1 MMKAI
6 LGCLLVMGCTDGAAR
21 IPPHDAMPVASGSSA
36 VPPPAPTIGPSA
48 SSSAASPAATP
59 WPRSSPA
66 RVATDWCTDAV
77 STLDEETCYVLPE
90 QPTRTLLVYLHGVVP
105 PTPESH
111 QKTNLHNVV
120 ANASKRAGVV
130 ALLPRGKQGLAPK
143 RISSWWGWPT
153 NAGNY
158 SKHAAAMVA
167 GIADKR
173 RKLEEVVGVQF
184 SRVYVAGSSSGAYFA
199 SALALRGGIE
209 ADGFGVMSG
218 GSGAATPELP
228 KLAKKPFY
236 IGFGEGDTV
245 AESAKALGEVLRH
258 AGWPVRVAGHR
269 VGHGAKEVYLDEAFA
284 FWREHERSSPASTE
298 QP

>member
-1 MMKAI
+1 MKAI
-6 LGCLLVMGCTDGAAR
+6 LGCLVVMGCTEGAAR
-21 IPPHDAMPVASGSSA
+21 IPPHDATPFASGSA
-36 VPPPAPTIGPSA
+36 AMVPPDAPATAASASPSA
-48 SSSAASPAATP
+48 APSTAAA
-59 WPRSSPA
+59 WPRSTPA
-66 RVATDWCTDAV
+66 RVVTDWCTDTV

-105 PTPESH
+105 PTPASH
-111 QKTNLHNVV
+111 QKTNLQSVV

-130 ALLPRGKQGLAPK
+130 ALLPRGKQGLAPT

-158 SKHAAAMVA
+158 RKHSAAMVA
-167 GIADKR
+167 AIAEKR

-184 SRVYVAGSSSGAYFA
+184 TRVYVAGSSSGAYFA

-284 FWREHERSSPASTE
+284 FWREHERSSAPTKE